1 MKRILFVLVLFL
13 PVISFAQQIANVD
26 AYQSGN
32 KIIIEYSI
40 AGNGTDDMFSVV
52 PSFSTDGGNRFTVL
66 KSVSGDLNNVSAG
79 DKRRIEWRV
88 TEDYESFVH
97 SSVVFKVDLKS
108 VQSGSVQSGS
118 AQSLPAQSV
127 SSQSSGEEYYR
138 KGLECEKAKK
148 YADAIKYYR
157 EASKRGHNKAE
168 ERIKLLQ
175 LHFW

>member
-40 AGNGTDDMFSVV
+40 SGDGTDDMYSVV
-52 PSFSTDGGNRFTVL
+52 PSFSTDGGNRYTVL
-66 KSVSGDLNNVSAG
+66 KSVSGDLNNVRAG

-88 TEDYESFVH
+88 MEDYESFIH

-108 VQSGSVQSGS
+108 VQSRS
-118 AQSLPAQSV
+118 AQSV
-127 SSQSSGEEYYR
+127 SSQSSGEEYYK

-168 ERIKLLQ
+168 ERIKALQ

>member
-1 MKRILFVLVLFL
+1 MEKYEIEIMKRILFVLVLFL
-13 PVISFAQQIANVD
+13 PAISFAQHIENVD

-40 AGNGTDDMFSVV
+40 VGNGAIASDDRFSVV
-52 PSFSTDGGNRFTVL
+52 PSFSTDGGNRYTVL
-66 KSVSGDLNNVSAG
+66 KSVSGDLSNVLAG
-79 DKRRIEWRV
+79 DRKRIEWRV

-108 VQSGSVQSGS
+108 EKSE
-118 AQSLPAQSV
+118 
-127 SSQSSGEEYYR
+127 SSQSQGEEYYR

-148 YADAIKYYR
+148 YADAIRYYR

-168 ERIKLLQ
+168 ERIRALQ

>member
-1 MKRILFVLVLFL
+1 M
-13 PVISFAQQIANVD
+13 
-26 AYQSGN
+26 Y
-32 KIIIEYSI
+32 
-40 AGNGTDDMFSVV
+40 SVV
-52 PSFSTDGGNRFTVL
+52 PSFSTDGGNRYTVL
-66 KSVSGDLNNVSAG
+66 KSVSGDLNNVRAG

-88 TEDYESFVH
+88 MEDYESFIH

-108 VQSGSVQSGS
+108 VQSRS
-118 AQSLPAQSV
+118 AQSV
-127 SSQSSGEEYYR
+127 SSQSSGEEYYK

-168 ERIKLLQ
+168 ERIKALQ